1 MVVVLDTNVLLASLA
16 KSSRYRPIFEH
27 LITGSFTLAISNEI
41 LLEYIEIIGRKTN
54 KEIAENVGQ
63 LLLKL
68 TNVKKVDVRIKWGLI
83 EEDPDDNTFVDC
95 AITANVKFV
104 VTNDKHFKVLK
115 DIDFPYVEV
124 ISATEFLAEL
134 DKL

>member
-1 MVVVLDTNVLLASLA
+1 MI
-16 KSSRYRPIFEH
+16 K
-27 LITGSFTLAISNEI
+27 GSYTLAISNEI

-83 EEDPDDNTFVDC
+83 EEDPDDNKFVDC

-104 VTNDKHFKVLK
+104 VTNDKHFKVLN

-124 ISATEFLAEL
+124 ISATEFLEEL
-134 DKL
+134 DNL